1 MRTGNTNHA
10 EPIANNT
17 EPAYILH
24 KIKNVSCETEL
35 TMRLMPDSR
44 THHIKPSSPSCLYC
58 LSPHRPM
65 PLAKGGLQ
73 RLTIAMNSAI
83 L

>member
-24 KIKNVSCETEL
+24 KTKNVSCETEL
-35 TMRLMPDSR
+35 TM
-44 THHIKPSSPSCLYC
+44 
-58 LSPHRPM
+58 PH
-65 PLAKGGLQ
+65 AGLEN
-73 RLTIAMNSAI
+73 TSY
-83 L
+83 